1 MISSL
6 TDSRNLYTIVLY
18 LRVLSMRR
26 KCTSLHYFLEPALW
40 EAIRLYSLILSGKIN
55 HESLFSLYIGILR
68 SSRPVLLSLLCLSIL
83 CWQWQQQ
90 KRPFRLKAAS
100 TLAAHCYRMTSSEL
114 QIGLWKV
121 ILGQGHSAGLLLF
134 YILRTCDI
142 LCILGTFL
150 LDNKSLEFGL
160 FLNLAFV
167 ALACDHHQ
175 ALKL

>member
-68 SSRPVLLSLLCLSIL
+68 SSRPVLLYIALFIYSLLAKEAFQAEGRFHVSCALLQNDKLRITN
-83 CWQWQQQ
+83 W
-90 KRPFRLKAAS
+90 PLK
-100 TLAAHCYRMTSSEL
+100 
-114 QIGLWKV
+114 
-121 ILGQGHSAGLLLF
+121 GHSRTRPLSRPSAFLYFEDMRYFMHLRNLF
-134 YILRTCDI
+134 AR
-142 LCILGTFL
+142 
-150 LDNKSLEFGL
+150 
-160 FLNLAFV
+160 
-167 ALACDHHQ
+167 Q
-175 ALKL
+175 